1 MSKEPQNSHQ
11 LEADAVADGKAGKLQ
26 DALHKYEK
34 VLSIKKGSGGAQST
48 EYTQTCVAMCHLA
61 NLHSINLLRLGE
73 LNEALYWLK
82 KGEELCENN
91 QRC

>member
-1 MSKEPQNSHQ
+1 M
-11 LEADAVADGKAGKLQ
+11 
-26 DALHKYEK
+26 
-34 VLSIKKGSGGAQST
+34 GAQST
-48 EYTQTCVAMCHLA
+48 EYTQTCIAMCHLA

-91 QRC
+91 